1 MLTDGLSGHRV
12 SNAARYAALESF
24 LGSRGGLAKAAN
36 AGALKKIGNAG
47 RLLLIDEP

>member
-1 MLTDGLSGHRV
+1 MQPATLFSDHFL
-12 SNAARYAALESF
+12 AARGAQS
-24 LGSRGGLAKAAN
+24 KAAN